1 MAEQPGNRRFGL
13 FNEYGGVFLFSDKVV
28 LVTGA
33 AGGLGSA
40 VSHFFKQMDAK
51 VIVVDLEASLLETVF
66 GSDKKDFHL
75 FSVDLTKRDRTRAVF
90 EGILIDHHRVD
101 IVCNIAGGFSMG
113 EPVHETSDLS
123 WDFLFDLN
131 VKSILHTS
139 SVLVPHMIKNG
150 GGKIVNV
157 GARAALGGVASMGAY
172 TASKSAVIRI
182 TEAMAGELIN
192 ENINVNCILPGVI
205 DTPTNRAQMPDA
217 DFSAWVDPY
226 KIAEVVG
233 FLCSEKSVSVS
244 GASVPVYGRS

>member
-1 MAEQPGNRRFGL
+1 M
-13 FNEYGGVFLFSDKVV
+13 FSDKVV

-40 VSHFFKQMDAK
+40 VCHFFRQMDAK
-51 VIVVDLEASLLETVF
+51 VIAVDLELSLLETVF
-66 GSDKKDFHL
+66 GSHKKDFL
-75 FSVDLTKRDRTRAVF
+75 FFSVDLTKRDKTKIVF
-90 EGILIDHHRVD
+90 EKILTDHDRVD

-113 EPVHETSDLS
+113 QPVHKTSDS
-123 WDFLFDLN
+123 TWNFLFDLN
-131 VKSILHTS
+131 LKSILHTS

-157 GARAALGGVASMGAY
+157 GARAALGGVESMGAY

-182 TEAMAGELIN
+182 TEAMAEELIKD
-192 ENINVNCILPGVI
+192 NINVNCILPGVI

-217 DFSAWVDPY
+217 DFSAWVDPS
-226 KIAEVVG
+226 KIADVIG

>member
-1 MAEQPGNRRFGL
+1 M
-13 FNEYGGVFLFSDKVV
+13 FSDKVV

-33 AGGLGSA
+33 AGGLGREGC
-40 VSHFFKQMDAK
+40 HFFKQMDAK
-51 VIVVDLEASLLETVF
+51 VIAVDLEPSLLETVF
-66 GSDKKDFHL
+66 GSEKEDFL
-75 FSVDLTKRDRTRAVF
+75 FFSYDLTKRDKTKTVF
-90 EGILIDHHRVD
+90 EKILTDHDRVD

-113 EPVHETSDLS
+113 EPVHKTPDST

-131 VKSILHTS
+131 LKSILHTS
-139 SVLVPHMIKNG
+139 SVLVPNMIKNG

-157 GARAALGGVASMGAY
+157 GARAAIAGVASMGAY
-172 TASKSAVIRI
+172 TVSESAVIRI

-217 DFSAWVDPY
+217 DFSAWVDPA
-226 KIAEVVG
+226 KIAEVIG
-233 FLCSEKSVSVS
+233 FLCSEKSASVS